1 MIPTEI
7 HQLGFLNHC
16 SESAHLSFCMLTVL
30 QAQRAAARPSFH
42 DEFVYEESLP
52 SYTIVTGLPSYDQ
65 AMEQF
70 RQLRAIRRMSSPK
83 LTDANAMDDLPP
95 RITFARLS
103 LGEIFQFYKV
113 DKNLP
118 V

>member
-1 MIPTEI
+1 MYLLTKRC
-7 HQLGFLNHC
+7 G
-16 SESAHLSFCMLTVL
+16 TVL
-30 QAQRAAARPSFH
+30 QAQRAMQSHPSFCE
-42 DEFVYEESLP
+42 EFVYEESLP

-70 RQLRAIRRMSSPK
+70 RKLRAMRRLSSPK
-83 LTDANAMDDLPP
+83 LNYDNNDELAPP
-95 RITFARLS
+95 KITFARLS
-103 LGEIFQFYKV
+103 LGDVFQFYKV

>member
-1 MIPTEI
+1 
-7 HQLGFLNHC
+7 
-16 SESAHLSFCMLTVL
+16 MLTVL
-30 QAQRAAARPSFH
+30 QAQRVAARPSFH
-42 DEFVYEESLP
+42 DEFCYEESLP

-83 LTDANAMDDLPP
+83 LTDINAADDAPP

>member
-1 MIPTEI
+1 
-7 HQLGFLNHC
+7 
-16 SESAHLSFCMLTVL
+16 MLTVL

-42 DEFVYEESLP
+42 DEFTYEESLP

-70 RQLRAIRRMSSPK
+70 RQLRVIRRMSSPK
-83 LTDANAMDDLPP
+83 LTDAGDDAPP

>member
-1 MIPTEI
+1 MNS
-7 HQLGFLNHC
+7 G
-16 SESAHLSFCMLTVL
+16 
-30 QAQRAAARPSFH
+30 PSFL
-42 DEFVYEESLP
+42 DECTYEESLP

-70 RQLRAIRRMSSPK
+70 RQLRTIRRASSPK
-83 LTDANAMDDLPP
+83 LSGIEENENIPP

-113 DKNLP
+113 DPNLP